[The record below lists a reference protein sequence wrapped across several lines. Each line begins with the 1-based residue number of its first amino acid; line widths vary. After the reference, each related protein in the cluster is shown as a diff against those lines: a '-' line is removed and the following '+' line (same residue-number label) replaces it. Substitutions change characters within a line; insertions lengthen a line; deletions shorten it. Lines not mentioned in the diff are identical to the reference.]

1 MQVLTAAPSPHRCA
15 VTHAGWTIAIVATL
29 KLKALL
35 TVNKLKAPLTVN
47 KLKAPLTV
55 NKLKAPLAGRLRW
68 RYLSKRLPQSLCP
81 PSV

>member
-15 VTHAGWTIAIVATL
+15 VTHAGWTIAIVATS
-29 KLKALL
+29 
-35 TVNKLKAPLTVN
+35 KLKAPLTVN

-68 RYLSKRLPQSLCP
+68 RYLSKRLPQSFCP

>member
-47 KLKAPLTV
+47 KLKAPL
-55 NKLKAPLAGRLRW
+55 AGRLRW
-68 RYLSKRLPQSLCP
+68 RYLSKRLPQSFCP